1 MGIKREGL
9 KHISKLVKKV
19 VKKAKAPKVDKLKTK
34 IHNKE
39 NGEMMLQRSKRKKK
53 QETRSLKKIS
63 DSCVEGAPCYT
74 HLDSRPFRITIASVY
89 D

>member
-1 MGIKREGL
+1 MPL
-9 KHISKLVKKV
+9 HLWSK
-19 VKKAKAPKVDKLKTK
+19 KLNNKDTRYKIIK
-34 IHNKE
+34 IHNEE
-39 NGEMMLQRSKRKKK
+39 NDEMMLQRSKRKK